1 MLVVTNDQQ
10 RKQRGMRTKE
20 IIDSKD
26 VLLLPRVSGS
36 VSHFFFIFINFW
48 QGKIFRPLVDFGYI
62 SSANNCV

>member
-1 MLVVTNDQQ
+1 MSWQHCYVASIRFKKDIMLVVTNDQQ

-36 VSHFFFIFINFW
+36 VSHFFSF
-48 QGKIFRPLVDFGYI
+48 L
-62 SSANNCV
+62 

>member
-26 VLLLPRVSGS
+26 VLLLPLVSGS
-36 VSHFFFIFINFW
+36 VSQFFFVNFW
-48 QGKIFRPLVDFGYI
+48 RGNTFRPLVDFGYI